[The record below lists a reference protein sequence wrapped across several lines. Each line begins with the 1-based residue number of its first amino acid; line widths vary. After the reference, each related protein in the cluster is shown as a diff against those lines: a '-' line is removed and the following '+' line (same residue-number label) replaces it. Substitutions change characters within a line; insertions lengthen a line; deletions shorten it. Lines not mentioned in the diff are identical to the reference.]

1 MVNLNSS
8 QNKAYDHCMHL
19 AKRYD
24 SLESWNILL
33 NIAFASMLGVALL
46 LLAGVF
52 FQRIK
57 LDMETIGMLV
67 VYMIPVFPLYFL
79 RRSVNRR
86 FVQVKQEF
94 EQYQMKGDEEQDT
107 ND

>member
-1 MVNLNSS
+1 MADTSS
-8 QNKAYDHCMHL
+8 GQNKNCGRCTYL

-46 LLAGVF
+46 LVAGVF
-52 FQRIK
+52 SQRIK
-57 LDMETIGMLV
+57 LNMETIGMLA
-67 VYMIPVFPLYFL
+67 VYIIPVFPLYFL

-86 FVQVKQEF
+86 FIQVKQEL
-94 EQYQMKGDEEQDT
+94 EQHQIKEDEGLDT
-107 ND
+107 KD